1 MDFWTAFK
9 YVMAVLAIML
19 VAGGI
24 IYLLSGVVI
33 RVFEKK
39 NPTKSIEV
47 KPIESKEE
55 PLLLENS
62 KVETFDDEANEV
74 KAVEGDS
81 VNLDLADEEQKAIF
95 AKRNDLADRE
105 KVVEQ
110 AKDFEEVDEM
120 AEDEDI
126 NDIYQRMIAEINAEA
141 LDKDEVKDE
150 QPEQTEETPNINETE
165 EVEKVEEA
173 KSEEETIS
181 DEDIDKLIDEI
192 KDELDDEETEEV
204 NVADETSTQEIK
216 EDSQVEEQPEVV
228 DNEKEDLKKLVEE
241 LKQQLAKEKE
251 EKANLEEEK
260 ANLEEE
266 KANLEQVKQQ
276 KEVEIV
282 DSESLES
289 LNERLEVL
297 TERLAQSEKELKAN
311 KKEYL
316 PLLRIKKNLEN
327 DKAKLRRKEAVVAK
341 QKVVLFGVNNYVVDP
356 EKEKKLS
363 EDLDVLDALRLSVQH
378 CEEVMKDNED
388 RYPILEKTN
397 NILTRQVED
406 LKSDIEDIKQRIAT
420 KQANDNGQDQ
430 E

>member
-1 MDFWTAFK
+1 MDFWGAFK
-9 YVMAVLAIML
+9 YVIAVIAIMA

-33 RVFEKK
+33 KVFEKRNNIK
-39 NPTKSIEV
+39 TGEV
-47 KPIESKEE
+47 KPIERREE
-55 PLLLENS
+55 TLLLEDS
-62 KVETFDDEANEV
+62 KVDLDEEPELVAKE
-74 KAVEGDS
+74 VEGES
-81 VNLDLADEEQKAIF
+81 VDLDLADEERKAIL
-95 AKRNDLADRE
+95 AQRNDIAERE

-110 AKDFEEVDEM
+110 AKDFEEDDKM

-126 NDIYQRMIAEINAEA
+126 NDIYQRMIAEINAE
-141 LDKDEVKDE
+141 
-150 QPEQTEETPNINETE
+150 TFNEEESAEKQE
-165 EVEKVEEA
+165 EAKEAEEPEKVEEEN
-173 KSEEETIS
+173 EENIS
-181 DEDIDKLIDEI
+181 DE
-192 KDELDDEETEEV
+192 ELNNIIAQINAEAFDEEATEDEQKEE
-204 NVADETSTQEIK
+204 NVVVDETSQPAEETKEQNIQE
-216 EDSQVEEQPEVV
+216 QAEVV
-228 DNEKEDLKKLVEE
+228 DEEKENLRKLVEE
-241 LKQQLAKEKE
+241 LKEQLLKEKE

-276 KEVEIV
+276 KEIEIV

-397 NILTRQVED
+397 NILKRQVED

>member
-9 YVMAVLAIML
+9 YVIAVIAIMA

-33 RVFEKK
+33 KVFEKK
-39 NPTKSIEV
+39 NNIKTGEV
-47 KPIESKEE
+47 KPIEKTEE
-55 PLLLENS
+55 TLLLEDS
-62 KVETFDDEANEV
+62 KVDLDEEPELVAKEV
-74 KAVEGDS
+74 DGES
-81 VNLDLADEEQKAIF
+81 VDLDLADEERKAIL
-95 AKRNDLADRE
+95 AQRNDIAERE

-110 AKDFEEVDEM
+110 AKDFEEDDKM

-141 LDKDEVKDE
+141 FDEEESAEKQAEVKE
-150 QPEQTEETPNINETE
+150 AEEP
-165 EVEKVEEA
+165 EKVEEEN
-173 KSEEETIS
+173 EENIT
-181 DEDIDKLIDEI
+181 
-192 KDELDDEETEEV
+192 DEELNNIIAEINAEAFAEEATEDEQKEENV
-204 NVADETSTQEIK
+204 VADETSQPAEETKEEDIK
-216 EDSQVEEQPEVV
+216 EQTEVV
-228 DNEKEDLKKLVEE
+228 DEEKENLRKLVEE
-241 LKQQLAKEKE
+241 LKEQLLKEK
-251 EKANLEEEK
+251 EEK

-276 KEVEIV
+276 KEIEIV

-397 NILTRQVED
+397 NILKRQVED

-420 KQANDNGQDQ
+420 KQANDNGQD
-430 E
+430 